1 MRQRL
6 FLIRREMFLFMADGG
21 IDPDSLAYG
30 HVRTFMNTAIRYADG
45 LSLTRSIVGIATIGE
60 YGKTRMLKI
69 EEEIASLPPST
80 RERLISFRSRAA
92 ETIGFYMIIKSPLGW
107 LMIAAAAIFVV
118 LSAIAAFLRIAW
130 AKTWSEEIGI
140 LRRRAARQAEQE
152 TEILRCIEEE
162 HGAGVSLAAA

>member
-92 ETIGFYMIIKSPLGW
+92 ETIGF
-107 LMIAAAAIFVV
+107 
-118 LSAIAAFLRIAW
+118 LRIAW